1 MNRPLFAIIVIAIVA
16 VILLAM
22 WLGWRARTRRDASV
36 LSASEA
42 PEGALLASFE
52 RVFYVSTTP
61 VGEPLSRVAVRGLR
75 YRGRADVSVYE
86 DGVTVEVDGE
96 DAVCISAAQLRGS
109 GIAARRVGK
118 AVEQGGLA
126 LMLWAPLQELATGPE
141 IAVLESSFRF
151 DHGDDQAR
159 FTALIDQI
167 STARSRSQE
176 GTQ

>member
-1 MNRPLFAIIVIAIVA
+1 MNRPLFALIVIVIVA

-22 WLGWRARTRRDASV
+22 WLGWRARTRRDASI
-36 LSASEA
+36 LTASEA
-42 PEGALLASFE
+42 PKAAQLASFE

-75 YRGRADVSVYE
+75 YRGRAEVSVYE

-96 DAVCISAAQLRGS
+96 DAVHISAGQLRGS
-109 GIAARRVGK
+109 GVAARRVGK

-126 LMLWAPLQELATGPE
+126 LMLWAPLQALAAESE
-141 IAVLESSFRF
+141 IPVLESSFRF
-151 DHGDDQAR
+151 DHGDDHTR
-159 FTALIDQI
+159 FTAVIDQI
-167 STARSRSQE
+167 SASHSATQE